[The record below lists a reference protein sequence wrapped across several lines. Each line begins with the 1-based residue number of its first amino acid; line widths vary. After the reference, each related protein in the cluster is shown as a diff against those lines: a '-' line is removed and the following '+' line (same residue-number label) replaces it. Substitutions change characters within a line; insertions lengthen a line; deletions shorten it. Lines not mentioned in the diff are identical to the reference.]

1 MKKFEKFLRDKSYA
15 GRIFFYSI
23 IVFYS
28 YVIYKTA
35 NEETL
40 FINTFY
46 DNIIVTIF
54 FFFTL
59 YFCGISIKIL
69 KDKFPSKNKN

>member
-1 MKKFEKFLRDKSYA
+1 MRKFEKILKENSYA
-15 GRIFFYSI
+15 GRIFFYII

-35 NEETL
+35 NKEIL
-40 FINTFY
+40 FINKFY
-46 DNIIVTIF
+46 DNIIVTVF

-59 YFCGISIKIL
+59 YFCGISIKII
-69 KDKFPSKNKN
+69 KDKFPPKK

>member
-1 MKKFEKFLRDKSYA
+1 MKKFEKILKGNSYA
-15 GRIFFYSI
+15 GRIFFYII

-35 NEETL
+35 NKEIL
-40 FINTFY
+40 FINKFY
-46 DNIIVTIF
+46 DNIIVTVF

-59 YFCGISIKIL
+59 YFCGISIKII
-69 KDKFPSKNKN
+69 KDKFPPKK